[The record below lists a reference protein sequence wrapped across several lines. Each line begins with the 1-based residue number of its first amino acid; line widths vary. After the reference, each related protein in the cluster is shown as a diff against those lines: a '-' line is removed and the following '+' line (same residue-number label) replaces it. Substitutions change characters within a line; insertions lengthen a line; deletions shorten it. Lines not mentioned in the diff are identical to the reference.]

1 MNIRKIIT
9 RSSIYGPFAHQR
21 GVSVSNKTQISKQT
35 LSGVI
40 CDCDGTIIES
50 ALDFQEMYRRGEAY
64 ALSTGTVLGV
74 CQVRF
79 FESA

>member
-1 MNIRKIIT
+1 MDHLPINV
-9 RSSIYGPFAHQR
+9 
-21 GVSVSNKTQISKQT
+21 VSVYLKKTQLSKQT

-79 FESA
+79 FELALIFTRGE